1 MAEDRLTNVISDSLS
16 LRGLRGA
23 KTFLSGQ
30 GRKETQNLPEGQR
43 QTGGGV
49 GERSIILV
57 NMYIVLFTC
66 QVLPWVF
73 YINFY
78 LIPPS

>member
-23 KTFLSGQ
+23 KTFVSGQ
-30 GRKETQNLPEGQR
+30 GTKETQNLPEGQR
-43 QTGGGV
+43 QTGGGE
-49 GERSIILV
+49 GERSIIIV

-66 QVLPWVF
+66 QVFPWVF
-73 YINFY
+73 YRNYY

>member
-1 MAEDRLTNVISDSLS
+1 MSWGFWRCGRGQADKCHFRLLS

-23 KTFLSGQ
+23 KTFVSGL
-30 GRKETQNLPEGQR
+30 GTKETQNLPEGQR

-49 GERSIILV
+49 GERSIIIV

-66 QVLPWVF
+66 QVFPWVF
-73 YINFY
+73 Y
-78 LIPPS
+78 